1 MTRSSRHVIV
11 GRQSAWPGPSFL
23 GALPSGETSAAWS
36 SKGIKWSCFR
46 PSICVEPGDVKEV
59 AALTLQELPGRR
71 GGHVSLRASGGI
83 VLEGVPQVHVHLVP
97 QPVPLFGRR
106 VLQMGLR

>member
-1 MTRSSRHVIV
+1 MELFSSV
-11 GRQSAWPGPSFL
+11 
-23 GALPSGETSAAWS
+23 
-36 SKGIKWSCFR
+36 R
-46 PSICVEPGDVKEV
+46 PSVCGEPGDVKDV

-71 GGHVSLRASGGI
+71 GGHVSLRASRGI
-83 VLEGVPQVHVHLVP
+83 GLEAVPQGHVHLVP